1 MKNLILKFKNFM
13 SDEQGVTAIE
23 YGLIAGLIGI
33 AIATVAG
40 EVGQSLKNIFIAI
53 AAALV

>member
-1 MKNLILKFKNFM
+1 MKTFILKFKNFT